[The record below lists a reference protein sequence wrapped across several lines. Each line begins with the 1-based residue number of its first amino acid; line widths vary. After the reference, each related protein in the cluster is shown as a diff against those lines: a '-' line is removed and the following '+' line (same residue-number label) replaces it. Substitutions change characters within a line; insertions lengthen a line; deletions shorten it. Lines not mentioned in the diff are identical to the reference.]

1 MQDNRDL
8 FGFDRH
14 RRNHSGSSSLGPSA
28 IRDELQYLTVM
39 TRQRAALDS
48 CLRNSSAIRD
58 ELQYLTVMTRQG
70 AALDSCLRN
79 SSAIR
84 DELQYLTVMTRQ
96 GAALDRCLRNS
107 SAIRDELKYIHDD
120 DDVIVKVLYVARCH

>member
-39 TRQRAALDS
+39 TRQGAALDR

-58 ELQYLTVMTRQG
+58 ELNYLTVMTRQG
-70 AALDSCLRN
+70 AGLDGCRRN
-79 SSAIR
+79 P
-84 DELQYLTVMTRQ
+84 
-96 GAALDRCLRNS
+96 

>member
-14 RRNHSGSSSLGPSA
+14 RRNHSGSSSLGP
-28 IRDELQYLTVM
+28 
-39 TRQRAALDS
+39 
-48 CLRNSSAIRD
+48 
-58 ELQYLTVMTRQG
+58 
-70 AALDSCLRN
+70 
-79 SSAIR
+79 SAIR

-120 DDVIVKVLYVARCH
+120 DDVIVKVLYVACCH